1 MGKEKVAV
9 YARVACEENGNLEK
23 QIQEVKEYA
32 FIDTPHAIDIDV
44 FSDVGSGL
52 SMFILEGFSDL
63 LARILRGEYKRL
75 YIKDFSRLSRS
86 TVEIHGITRI
96 FMDKGVIAEE
106 GTPEEIFNNPKN
118 ERTREFLK
126 RVLEK

>member
-23 QIQEVKEYA
+23 QIQDVKEYA

-86 TVEIHGITRI
+86 TAEIHGITRI
-96 FMDKGVIAEE
+96 FMDKGVEVICCDDAYE
-106 GTPEEIFNNPKN
+106 PN
-118 ERTREFLK
+118 EFLK
-126 RVLEK
+126 MKEFFRGITFQE